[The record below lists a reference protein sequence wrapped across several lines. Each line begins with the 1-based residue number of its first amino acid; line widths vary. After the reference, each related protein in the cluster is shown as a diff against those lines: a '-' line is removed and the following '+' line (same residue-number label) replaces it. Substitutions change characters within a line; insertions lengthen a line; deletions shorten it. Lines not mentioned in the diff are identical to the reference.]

1 MYKNIF
7 EKIFGFIGL
16 TGIVRVDGWITAIL
30 AVLIHSSVY
39 SIVGFLYKLDII
51 RGRRIIGRILY
62 FLMWLIS
69 LIICVWV
76 AQILKKNM
84 LLLIIVVIGLL
95 IYNFLCLKIKIHLL

>member
-51 RGRRIIGRILY
+51 RGRIIGRILY

>member
-51 RGRRIIGRILY
+51 RGRIIGRILY

-84 LLLIIVVIGLL
+84 LVLIIVIIGLL
-95 IYNFLCLKIKIHLL
+95 IYNYLYLKMKIHLF